1 MPGKIVRGVNE
12 TENAMIVVVRMKSA
26 GGPDQ
31 LEVAEVTVADPGP
44 GEIRIRQ
51 TAIGVNFID
60 IYQRAGLYA
69 VPSLPA
75 VLGVEG
81 AGVVTAVGPDVA
93 GLEVGARVFYGGA
106 VGAYASERLLPSWRA
121 IRLPSG
127 ISDAVGA
134 TAMARGATAH
144 MLTTRVYPVG
154 AGTVALVHSAA
165 GGLGTLLVKWA
176 KQRGATVI
184 GTVGSAPK
192 AAIAGQAGADHLIVG
207 RDADFAREVAT
218 LTNGRG
224 ADVAY
229 DGVGGTTLQKTFDCV
244 RPFGVVASIGQ
255 SGGPIPLLSVE
266 ELGPRRSIML
276 ARPSVM
282 RYMSDPESYR
292 RAAADVVAM
301 LQAGIVQDVG
311 REYPLAQ
318 AALAQADLEAGRTT
332 GCLVLVP

>member
-1 MPGKIVRGVNE
+1 M
-12 TENAMIVVVRMKSA
+12 AVVVRMKGA

-31 LEVAEVTVADPGP
+31 LEVAEVTVPNPGA

-60 IYQRAGLYA
+60 ICQRAGLYA
-69 VPSLPA
+69 LPSLPA

-93 GLEVGARVFYGGA
+93 DLKAGERIFYGGA
-106 VGAYASERLLPSWRA
+106 VGAYASELLPSWRA

-144 MLTTRVYPVG
+144 MLTTRVSGRRGHYRAG
-154 AGTVALVHSAA
+154 ALAA

-176 KQRGATVI
+176 KRRGATVI

-192 AAIAGQAGADHLIVG
+192 AAIARQAGADHVIVG

-218 LTNGRG
+218 LTDGRG

-255 SGGPIPLLSVE
+255 TGGPIPQLSVE

-292 RAAADVVAM
+292 GAAADVVAM
-301 LQAGIVQDVG
+301 LQAGILQDVG

-318 AALAQADLEAGRTT
+318 AAVAQADLEAGRTT
-332 GCLVLVP
+332 GCLVLLP